1 MSEVVK
7 TVDAEAEDDY
17 NLILPNS
24 STDSLYKKQIE
35 GISQMRSA
43 LLSCDSTNI
52 HSVKTTMQNILVM
65 QLTRNMSRIVRFS
78 EVMDRLE
85 DRLYQSVDYKISTI
99 DDDADPSGLY
109 QLLKI
114 QSQLIESMNES
125 QKLLEPYL
133 SGKYN
138 FDPIFTEII
147 EEKQEDDSFGSKLL
161 DKDSR
166 ERIRNSAQAVLN
178 VLNNTEDNQSN
189 GEQVAN
195 TTSEQEDKQITIED
209 FLLNQELL
217 SQESHKENEENTD
230 NVIVSEKRLSPEEFD
245 KQLGISR
252 DEDTD
257 KEVEKAK
264 EIENLSE
271 AFDEMINEE
280 DSKDVEET
288 SQIHTSRTSQA
299 ALEALKLLRNS
310 NG

>member
-178 VLNNTEDNQSN
+178 VLNTTEDTQSN
-189 GEQVAN
+189 GEQVADN
-195 TTSEQEDKQITIED
+195 TSEQVDKQITIED

-217 SQESHKENEENTD
+217 SPESHKENEEHTD
-230 NVIVSEKRLSPEEFD
+230 NVHLSEKRLSPEEFD
-245 KQLGISR
+245 KQLGISP

-257 KEVEKAK
+257 KEAEKAK

-280 DSKDVEET
+280 DSRDVEET
-288 SQIHTSRTSQA
+288 SHIHTSRTSQA

>member
-178 VLNNTEDNQSN
+178 VLNTTEDTQSN
-189 GEQVAN
+189 GDQVADN
-195 TTSEQEDKQITIED
+195 TSEQVDKQITIED

-230 NVIVSEKRLSPEEFD
+230 NVHLSEKRLSPEEFD
-245 KQLGISR
+245 KQLGISH

-257 KEVEKAK
+257 KEAEKAK

>member
-178 VLNNTEDNQSN
+178 VLNTTEDTQSN
-189 GEQVAN
+189 GEQVADN
-195 TTSEQEDKQITIED
+195 TSEQADKQITIED

-230 NVIVSEKRLSPEEFD
+230 NVHLSEKRLSPEEFD
-245 KQLGISR
+245 KQLGISH

-257 KEVEKAK
+257 KEAEKAK

>member
-178 VLNNTEDNQSN
+178 VLNTTEDTQSN
-189 GEQVAN
+189 GDQVADN
-195 TTSEQEDKQITIED
+195 TSEQVDKQITIED

-217 SQESHKENEENTD
+217 SQESHKENEETAD
-230 NVIVSEKRLSPEEFD
+230 NLIVSEKRLSPEEFD

-257 KEVEKAK
+257 KEADKAK